1 MTPEHAAAIAAL
13 ADVVET
19 LTKSTS
25 KVAKE
30 VLKELDDD
38 HRPPMELVRI
48 YLDGSDK
55 TADGMTPAAY
65 LRAAGALG
73 ISRRD
78 IADGAEVLV
87 VDGRYAVRTAA
98 GLKIGPATS

>member
-38 HRPPMELVRI
+38 HRSPMELVRI
-48 YLDGSDK
+48 YLDGSE
-55 TADGMTPAAY
+55 TDGWTPSAY
-65 LRAAGALG
+65 LRAAVALG

-78 IADGAEVLV
+78 IADGAEVLI

>member
-19 LTKSTS
+19 LTKSSS

-38 HRPPMELVRI
+38 HRSPMELVRI
-48 YLDGSDK
+48 YLDGSE
-55 TADGMTPAAY
+55 TDGMTPAAY
-65 LRAAGALG
+65 LRAAVALG